1 MSKRIRTYEPK
12 CRRNICR
19 IREVIDRIV
28 ARNNNL
34 TAKQIGNTEKHNER
48 KKESYVNPDIV
59 SERSYLNYHY
69 KSPADDYES
78 VFASMVESGEISTR
92 GLKPD
97 AKKYGEMIIDVNSAY
112 FHNHG
117 GYEYAKQFY
126 ASAYRAAAKII
137 GGEKYILSAV
147 MHADERNSKMSKEL
161 GKDIYHYHLHIVYI
175 PVVEKEIRYSKRCK
189 DPSLVGKVKEVI
201 HQVSASKKWASSPAI
216 DENGNVILNKNGKP
230 VLKKSYSK
238 LQDDIIA
245 EMRSMGYTDI
255 ERGEKNSGEEH
266 LSVTQFKIM
275 QEEETLS
282 ALEEKDK
289 ALTAKI
295 DEDKKK
301 TEVIAKKSAKIKGMI
316 NEEFPDADEL
326 LPYPKTI
333 ETAGAY
339 RKRIMPI
346 VARIIDTARTLF
358 SHNFQLQSK
367 LKRANDDIDRKQ
379 SRINNLEDRL
389 KSKDEEMKPYK
400 DRAGKYNLLIQ
411 GFGQENVTAL
421 LEKAREN
428 LRIETERRRAERQH
442 RNYYER

>member
-1 MSKRIRTYEPK
+1 MISIA
-12 CRRNICR
+12 RNDG
-19 IREVIDRIV
+19 IDRIV

-34 TAKQIGNTEKHNER
+34 TTKQIGNTEKHNER

-59 SERSYLNYHY
+59 SERTHLNYHY
-69 KSPADDYES
+69 KTPLDDYES
-78 VFASMVESGEISTR
+78 VFASMVETGEISTR

-126 ASAYRAAAKII
+126 ADAYRSAAKII

-201 HQVSASKKWASSPAI
+201 HQVSASKKWASSPAV
-216 DENGNVILNKNGKP
+216 DEKGNIILNKNGKP

-238 LQDDIIA
+238 LQDDIFA
-245 EMRSMGYTDI
+245 GMRSMGYTDI

-266 LSVTQFKIM
+266 L
-275 QEEETLS
+275 
-282 ALEEKDK
+282 KDK
-289 ALTAKI
+289 TLTAKI
-295 DEDKKK
+295 DEDNKKA
-301 TEVIAKKSAKIKGMI
+301 EVIAKKSAKIKGMI
-316 NEEFPDADEL
+316 NEEFPHVEEL

-333 ETAGAY
+333 ESAGAY

-346 VARIIDTARTLF
+346 VAGIIDKARTLF

-367 LKRANDDIDRKQ
+367 LKRANEDIDRKQ
-379 SRINNLEDRL
+379 SRINSLEDRL
-389 KSKDEEMKPYK
+389 KSKDEEVKPYK

-411 GFGQENVTAL
+411 GFGQESVTAL
-421 LEKAREN
+421 LEKAHEN
-428 LRIETERRRAERQH
+428 IQIESAQRRAERQRKH
-442 RNYYER
+442 YYER

>member
-1 MSKRIRTYEPK
+1 MISIA
-12 CRRNICR
+12 RNDG
-19 IREVIDRIV
+19 IDRIV

-59 SERSYLNYHY
+59 SERTHLNYHY
-69 KSPADDYES
+69 KTPSDDYES
-78 VFASMVESGEISTR
+78 VFASMVESAEISTR

-126 ASAYRAAAKII
+126 ADAYRAAAKII

-201 HQVSASKKWASSPAI
+201 HQVSASKKWASHPAL
-216 DENGNVILNKNGKP
+216 DENGKPVLNKNGKP
-230 VLKKSYSK
+230 VLKKSYSV
-238 LQDDIIA
+238 LQDEIF
-245 EMRSMGYTDI
+245 EQMKSFGYTDI

-266 LSVTQFKIM
+266 LSVTQFKIL

-282 ALEEKDK
+282 SLEEKDK
-289 ALTAKI
+289 ALKEKIADDQKKADLISAKAAKI
-295 DEDKKK
+295 R
-301 TEVIAKKSAKIKGMI
+301 GMTD
-316 NEEFPDADEL
+316 EEFPDADKL
-326 LPYPKTI
+326 LPEPKAI
-333 ETAGAY
+333 ESAGAY
-339 RKRIMPI
+339 RKRIIPVI
-346 VARIIDTARTLF
+346 SKIIGKARTLF
-358 SHNFQLQSK
+358 ADNFTLVQK
-367 LKRANDDIDRKQ
+367 LKRANDEIDRK
-379 SRINNLEDRL
+379 DRKISGL
-389 KSKDEEMKPYK
+389 KEIIKSQNDEIKLYSERS
-400 DRAGKYNLLIQ
+400 DKYGILLH
-411 GFGQENVTAL
+411 GLGENSLNSL

-428 LRIETERRRAERQH
+428 LQIESERRRAERQH
-442 RNYYER
+442 RTYYER

>member
-1 MSKRIRTYEPK
+1 MLIA
-12 CRRNICR
+12 RNDG
-19 IREVIDRIV
+19 IDRIV

-34 TAKQIGNTEKHNER
+34 TAKQISNTEKHNER

-59 SERSYLNYHY
+59 SERTHLNYHY
-69 KSPADDYES
+69 KYPSDEYES
-78 VFASMVESGEISTR
+78 IFASMVESGEISTR

-97 AKKYGEMIIDVNSAY
+97 AKKYGELIIDVNSAY

-201 HQVSASKKWASSPAI
+201 HQVSASKKWASSPAV
-216 DENGNVILNKNGKP
+216 DEKGNIILNKNGKP

-238 LQDDIIA
+238 LQDDIFA
-245 EMRSMGYTDI
+245 GMRSMGYTDI

-266 LSVTQFKIM
+266 LSVTQFKIL

-282 ALEEKDK
+282 SLEEKDK
-289 ALTAKI
+289 ALKEKIADDQKKADLISAKAAKI
-295 DEDKKK
+295 R
-301 TEVIAKKSAKIKGMI
+301 GMTD
-316 NEEFPDADEL
+316 EEFPDADKL
-326 LPYPKTI
+326 LPEPKAI
-333 ETAGAY
+333 ESAGAY
-339 RKRIMPI
+339 RKRIIPVI
-346 VARIIDTARTLF
+346 SKIIGKARTLF
-358 SHNFQLQSK
+358 ADNFALVQK
-367 LKRANDDIDRKQ
+367 LKRASDEIDRKERKI
-379 SRINNLEDRL
+379 SSLEETI
-389 KSKDEEMKPYK
+389 KSQNDEIKLYGERS
-400 DRAGKYNLLIQ
+400 DKYGILLH
-411 GFGQENVTAL
+411 GLGENILNTL

-428 LRIETERRRAERQH
+428 LRIESERRKAERQH
-442 RNYYER
+442 KNHYER

>member
-1 MSKRIRTYEPK
+1 MILCQKYLQVPRNRCENKFIKRKWVISIA
-12 CRRNICR
+12 RNDG
-19 IREVIDRIV
+19 IDRIV

-59 SERSYLNYHY
+59 SERTHLNYHY

-78 VFASMVESGEISTR
+78 MFASMVESGEISTR

-126 ASAYRAAAKII
+126 ADAYRAAAKII

-201 HQVSASKKWASSPAI
+201 HQVSASKKWASSPAV
-216 DENGNVILNKNGKP
+216 DEKGNIILNKNGKP
-230 VLKKSYSK
+230 V
-238 LQDDIIA
+238 
-245 EMRSMGYTDI
+245 

-295 DEDKKK
+295 DEEEKK

-316 NEEFPDADEL
+316 NEEFTDAEEL

-333 ETAGAY
+333 ETASAY
-339 RKRIMPI
+339 RKRIVPI
-346 VARIIDTARTLF
+346 VAKIIEKARTLF

-367 LKRANDDIDRKQ
+367 LKRANDDIERKQ
-379 SRINNLEDRL
+379 SKINNLEDRL

-411 GFGQENVTAL
+411 GLGETGVTAL

-442 RNYYER
+442 KNYYER